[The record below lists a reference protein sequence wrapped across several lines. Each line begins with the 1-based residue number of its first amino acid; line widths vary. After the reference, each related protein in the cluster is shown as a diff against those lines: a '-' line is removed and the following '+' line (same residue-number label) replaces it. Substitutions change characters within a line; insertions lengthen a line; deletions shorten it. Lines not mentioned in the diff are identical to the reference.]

1 MDNKD
6 FQPRITLSIAEV
18 AARLGVNPAT
28 IRLEIGRGR
37 LKATRLARRV
47 LVRVADLERYLAARE
62 IGGDGE
68 ARR

>member
-62 IGGDGE
+62 IGGD
-68 ARR
+68 AR